1 MSIGIPTP
9 AECGD
14 PCTTPE
20 TLNIP
25 GQKGDAGDAGADGA
39 NGISA
44 FSITTSGFVVPA
56 VNGSVTIDV
65 SNSSW
70 MAVTQTVYIQNAG
83 YYEVL
88 ATPTNTTVTVKNWG
102 WSGNTAP
109 GGAVASLQKVSPSG
123 LKGVDGTSPTS
134 NLVYGSDTLDFPSV
148 AATGGTE
155 DLTVAVVG
163 ASVNDPCM
171 WSRPTSLNA
180 GLTLEAFVTAPDVV
194 TFRVTNTTA
203 APIDP
208 APAFFS
214 VVVYT

>member
-1 MSIGIPTP
+1 MSTSLPTP
-9 AECGD
+9 SDCGE
-14 PCTTPE
+14 PCTTPA
-20 TLNIP
+20 TVNIP
-25 GQKGDAGDAGADGA
+25 GQKGDTGAAGADGS
-39 NGISA
+39 NGVSA
-44 FSITTSGFVVPA
+44 FSITTSGFTVPA

-88 ATPTNTTVTVKNWG
+88 ATPANNQVTVKNWG

-109 GGAVASLQKVSPSG
+109 GGAVATLQKIAPAG
-123 LKGVDGTSPTS
+123 IKGTDGTSPTS
-134 NLVYGSDTLDFPSV
+134 NLIYGSDTLDFPAV
-148 AATGGTE
+148 AATGGIQ
-155 DLTVAVVG
+155 DLPVAVVG

-171 WSRPTSLNA
+171 WSRPTSLDA
-180 GLTLEAFVTAPDVV
+180 GLVLEAFVSAPDVV
-194 TFRVTNTTA
+194 TFRLTNTTA

-208 APAFFS
+208 AAAFFS